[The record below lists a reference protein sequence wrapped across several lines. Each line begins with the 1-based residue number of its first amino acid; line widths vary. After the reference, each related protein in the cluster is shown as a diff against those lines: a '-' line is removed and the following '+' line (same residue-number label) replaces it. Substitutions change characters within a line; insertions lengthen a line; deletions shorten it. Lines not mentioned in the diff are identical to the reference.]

1 MRRYITLL
9 LFIGFAFGQSKM
21 DINNL
26 IDRNGLL
33 YKPNDDKPYTGIVFD
48 LYDNTQKKFDGRY
61 RKGIKNG
68 KWTWWNEDGGTD
80 SAGSY
85 RNGLMNGKWTYY
97 HKNGQMYGQGRFK
110 DGERDGLFTYWHEN
124 GEKKEEGIYKKGKK
138 YGEWTYW
145 YENGQN
151 RKITY
156 KDGTPLS
163 KMATITMMVTANVR
177 AQLDPCG

>member
-1 MRRYITLL
+1 
-9 LFIGFAFGQSKM
+9 
-21 DINNL
+21 
-26 IDRNGLL
+26 
-33 YKPNDDKPYTGIVFD
+33 
-48 LYDNTQKKFDGRY
+48 
-61 RKGIKNG
+61 
-68 KWTWWNEDGGTD
+68 
-80 SAGSY
+80 
-85 RNGLMNGKWTYY
+85 MNGKWTYY